1 MAHDSHIM
9 QGSINMQFFTH
20 SRMEYVTIESWISVE
35 IALRSLK
42 LLSTLGGLEAM
53 LIHLIFFGENIF
65 VGLISQAELNFDPEK
80 IRIRSFGVNRI
91 KKKNQHI
98 QSDQRGEGLG
108 KYYESFQEQRSV
120 GIF

>member
-91 KKKNQHI
+91 KKKINI
-98 QSDQRGEGLG
+98 SKASL
-108 KYYESFQEQRSV
+108 
-120 GIF
+120 